1 MHISENKVVSLS
13 YRLNLNNKNGEL
25 IETITKDKPLEFM
38 FGSGNLLPEFENQ
51 LRNLPAGEQ
60 FAFVLTS
67 DKAYGAILEEA
78 IVDVPVTSFEVN
90 GKVDES
96 VVKLGGTIPMRDNNG
111 NRMNG
116 VVTALNSELVT
127 MDFNHPL
134 AGRDLHFEGEVLAI
148 RDATEEE
155 LMNQLHSQS
164 GGCGCGSGNSC
175 QDGSCD
181 DGCGCDSDDA
191 SHNHANGGCG
201 CH

>member
-25 IETITKDKPLEFM
+25 IETINKDKPLEFM

-67 DKAYGAILEEA
+67 DKAYGAILEQA
-78 IVDVPVTSFEVN
+78 IVDVPVKSFEVN

-96 VVKLGGTIPMRDNNG
+96 VVKVGGTIPMRDNNG

-116 VVTALNSELVT
+116 IVTAINNELVT

-155 LMNQLHSQS
+155 LQAQS

-181 DGCGCDSDDA
+181 DGRGCDSDGG
-191 SHNHANGGCG
+191 SHNHGDGGCG

>member
-25 IETITKDKPLEFM
+25 IETINKDKPLEFL

-51 LRNLPAGEQ
+51 LRNLPTGEH
-60 FAFVLTS
+60 FAFILTS

-78 IVDVPVTSFEVN
+78 IVDVPVKSFEVN
-90 GKVDES
+90 GKIDES

-116 VVTALNSELVT
+116 VVTALDNELVT

-134 AGRDLHFEGEVLAI
+134 SGRDLHFEGEVLAI

-155 LMNQLHSQS
+155 LQPQS

-181 DGCGCDSDDA
+181 DGRGCDSGDG
-191 SHNHANGGCG
+191 SHNHGDGGCG

>member
-13 YRLNLNNKNGEL
+13 YRLNMNNKNGEL
-25 IETITKDKPLEFM
+25 IETINKDKPLEFI

-60 FAFVLTS
+60 FAFALTS

-116 VVTALNSELVT
+116 VVTAIDNELVT

-134 AGRDLHFEGEVLAI
+134 AGKDLHFEGEVLAI

-155 LMNQLHSQS
+155 LQPQS
-164 GGCGCGSGNSC
+164 AGCGCGSDDSC

-181 DGCGCDSDDA
+181 DGCGCDSDGG
-191 SHNHANGGCG
+191 SHNHGDGGCG

>member
-1 MHISENKVVSLS
+1 MNISENKVVSLS

-25 IETITKDKPLEFM
+25 IETINKDKPLEFI

-51 LRNLPAGEQ
+51 LRDLPAGEQ
-60 FAFVLTS
+60 FAFMLTS
-67 DKAYGAILEEA
+67 DKAYGAIRQEA
-78 IVDVPVTSFEVN
+78 IVDVPVASFEVN

-96 VVKLGGTIPMRDNNG
+96 AVKVGGTIPMRDNNG

-116 VVTALNSELVT
+116 VVTAIDNELVT

-134 AGRDLHFEGEVLAI
+134 AGRNLHFEGEVLAI

-155 LMNQLHSQS
+155 LQPQS
-164 GGCGCGSGNSC
+164 DGCGCGSSGSC

-181 DGCGCDSDDA
+181 DGCGCDSDGD
-191 SHNHANGGCG
+191 HNHGDGGCG